1 MRRFSLL
8 FQLLCNMGMKYI
20 VFRTQYELK
29 RKSGLLRKKYPPCWV
44 VRNIP
49 SLGQWRMEARP
60 FFTLKR
66 KENILP
72 QNIHVDSF
80 LKERVERMLRGDYC
94 FFSST
99 WYSLTENYDWITNP
113 DTGYQYDISRHWTE
127 VEDYVKEAGDIKY
140 VWEKSRFAFLY
151 DFIRY
156 DWVTGEDY
164 SSFVFS
170 QILDWI
176 DKNPLNYG
184 PNYKCSQEISLRV
197 LNWIFALYY
206 YKESATLT
214 EEVFNKI
221 LTSIY
226 GQMKHVRTNIN
237 FSRIA
242 VRNNHAI
249 TETLALYIVGMLFPF
264 FDESTEWKQS
274 GKKWFEEEIKYQI
287 AEDGTYLQYSMN
299 YHRVVV
305 QLLTWAIGLSD
316 CNHERFCDEVYQK
329 AYASVNFLFQCQDE
343 HSGQLPNYGSNDGAL
358 FFKLN
363 DDDYRDY
370 RPQLDV
376 LHYLLTGQNLYD
388 KICEDR
394 MWYNV
399 QLSDISRNLFPAIK
413 KQYGVVSFKKG
424 GYFLF
429 REKDS
434 FTFIRCGQYKDR
446 PAQADNLHID
456 IWYDGENILLDG
468 GSYKYNASDAD
479 LKYFMGTES
488 HNTVMLGT
496 HDQML
501 KGSRFI
507 WYNWTQALRATIDED
522 ENDFTFVGYIRT
534 YTYIHKGI
542 AHKRKIIKKKGCPI
556 WEIEDTIE
564 HKPDNLLSR
573 QLWHT
578 KNENLYISS
587 EGSIRNERIGW
598 HSSYYGVKQECKQ
611 IEIDTMD
618 NKLKT
623 IIQLIK

>member
-1 MRRFSLL
+1 
-8 FQLLCNMGMKYI
+8 
-20 VFRTQYELK
+20 
-29 RKSGLLRKKYPPCWV
+29 
-44 VRNIP
+44 
-49 SLGQWRMEARP
+49 ME
-60 FFTLKR
+60 T
-66 KENILP
+66 I
-72 QNIHVDSF
+72 
-80 LKERVERMLRGDYC
+80 
-94 FFSST
+94 
-99 WYSLTENYDWITNP
+99 W
-113 DTGYQYDISRHWTE
+113 
-127 VEDYVKEAGDIKY
+127 
-140 VWEKSRFAFLY
+140 
-151 DFIRY
+151 
-156 DWVTGEDY
+156 
-164 SSFVFS
+164 
-170 QILDWI
+170 
-176 DKNPLNYG
+176 
-184 PNYKCSQEISLRV
+184 
-197 LNWIFALYY
+197 
-206 YKESATLT
+206 
-214 EEVFNKI
+214 
-221 LTSIY
+221 
-226 GQMKHVRTNIN
+226 
-237 FSRIA
+237 
-242 VRNNHAI
+242 
-249 TETLALYIVGMLFPF
+249 
-264 FDESTEWKQS
+264 
-274 GKKWFEEEIKYQI
+274 KKWFEEEIKYQI

-305 QLLTWAIGLSD
+305 QLLTWAIGLAD
-316 CNHERFCDEVYQK
+316 CNHERFCDEIYQR
-329 AYASVNFLFQCQDE
+329 AYVSVNFLFQCQDE
-343 HSGQLPNYGSNDGAL
+343 QSGQLPNYGSNDGAL

-363 DDDYRDY
+363 DNDYRDY
-370 RPQLDV
+370 RPQLDA
-376 LHYLLTGQNLYD
+376 LHYLLTGKNLYD
-388 KICEDR
+388 KVCEDR

-399 QLSDISRNLFPAIK
+399 QLSDISRNLFPAIQ

-456 IWYDGENILLDG
+456 IWYNGENILLDG

-501 KGSRFI
+501 KGARFI

-522 ENDFTFVGYIRT
+522 ENDFTFVGYIRA

-542 AHKRKIIKKKGCPI
+542 VHKRKIIKKKGYPV

-587 EGSIRNERIGW
+587 EGSIRNEKTGW